1 MDVILGSVRTYL
13 TANNPMAE
21 ERLQL
26 LNRTQ
31 EDLRFYIKSA
41 QETQARYCTQGGIK
55 SSVQRSNA
63 SGSGTFR
70 RHLEL
75 EESRDSAL

>member
-41 QETQARYCTQGGIK
+41 QETQAR
-55 SSVQRSNA
+55 
-63 SGSGTFR
+63 
-70 RHLEL
+70 
-75 EESRDSAL
+75 